1 MARKKRGHLPA
12 GIYHVT
18 TRSAGPVPLFRDDD
32 DRTMFSTLLIRT
44 LRTTTSACR
53 GFCLMTTHYHLLL
66 DVGAN
71 ILQAGM
77 QQLNGNYARAF
88 NTCHGRSGHLF
99 GDRYYAVR
107 VESDQHMLALLR
119 YFARNPVEAGLCAKP
134 SEWYWSSYR
143 GCVDIGQEFPFVD
156 SSMFRGYFRTR
167 RESGI
172 DELRAF
178 VGDV

>member
-1 MARKKRGHLPA
+1 
-12 GIYHVT
+12 
-18 TRSAGPVPLFRDDD
+18 
-32 DRTMFSTLLIRT
+32 
-44 LRTTTSACR
+44 
-53 GFCLMTTHYHLLL
+53 MTTHYHLLL

-71 ILQAGM
+71 VLQAGM

-88 NTCHGRSGHLF
+88 NVCHGRSGHLF

-134 SEWYWSSYR
+134 SDWYWGSYR
-143 GCVDIGQEFPFVD
+143 GCADIGQEFPFVD
-156 SSMFRGYFRTR
+156 SSMFRAYFGTR
-167 RESGI
+167 RESGV

-178 VGDV
+178 VGDA